1 MSSLAKYFS
10 RERINFFIY
19 ISSFCFWKWW
29 KIVVLSFLLLLP
41 YFLNNDITFTY
52 LNHLH
57 KLIYLIKYTIRYNK
71 CLKYYLN
78 FVPMTIYDL
87 FPQKKKKSG
96 SSSNVQFWNVSNA
109 HTLHVNL
116 CLFILFKYF
125 WLWPK
130 HTMYYLKTTEFF
142 DYTFLNCYK
151 NVLCAATSYFIWS
164 LLCSKIIIHLKANT
178 CLGTEFIS
186 FTLFIRH
193 FGWFRMY

>member
-19 ISSFCFWKWW
+19 ISSFCFWIWW

-87 FPQKKKKSG
+87 FPQKKKKVVQVQMYNSG
-96 SSSNVQFWNVSNA
+96 MWA
-109 HTLHVNL
+109 MP
-116 CLFILFKYF
+116 ILFM
-125 WLWPK
+125 WICASL
-130 HTMYYLKTTEFF
+130 YYLSTFGF
-142 DYTFLNCYK
+142 DPNILCTILKRLNFL
-151 NVLCAATSYFIWS
+151 T
-164 LLCSKIIIHLKANT
+164 
-178 CLGTEFIS
+178 
-186 FTLFIRH
+186 IRS
-193 FGWFRMY
+193 